1 VHQKLSAGI
10 EQVRAIVGTS
20 SARRERG
27 DFPYPYRSG
36 PLIRNDRAPAVAY
49 PPREFGGWNYGSE
62 AAIQRRKE
70 WIDRMKAK
78 IIQASRR
85 QLAEIIPTSALPFAN
100 REVSL
105 RSFGRGLS

>member
-1 VHQKLSAGI
+1 VHQKLSTGI

-62 AAIQRRKE
+62 AAIQRHKD
-70 WIDRMKAK
+70 WIDRMKTK
-78 IIQASRR
+78 VMQATRR
-85 QLAEIIPTSALPFAN
+85 QLAKTIPTSALPFAN
-100 REVSL
+100 REVSTGY
-105 RSFGRGLS
+105 F